1 MKLALYLRDDEARQ
15 ALRYHPLQPD
25 TDLRIFADGASSLQD
40 QNELIALQ
48 HFQMA
53 EKSAQNEP
61 MLHVCTGFG
70 ILYLPPGSGSIKAN
84 LEEILKSH
92 LLYVLKSDSYAQ
104 GFLSDYKHREIELL
118 TTFYRQKVPLKIL
131 VSSLPEV
138 ASCIISS
145 NPEGFLHFIL
155 GEKSIKLCLG
165 GEYFDDDPANLRAAV
180 HLAEELCQSWMD
192 PSMIPYAEARKCL
205 IDGSGSYGFFADR
218 YDSYMAHVDYHL
230 WYERIMLW
238 HRIYSKTKLT
248 RILELACGTA
258 NVSARF
264 VQAGYEVD
272 ACDLS
277 AQMLVNAQSKRYSPN
292 LYQASL
298 TDPIPG
304 REYDLIIC
312 LFDSINYLKNLSEI
326 SQCLMEAEKALAP
339 HGIFIFDIS
348 TLLNSME
355 NFSDMVN
362 HQHDKDTHLIHKAY
376 YEPGQRRQISR
387 LYLFKA
393 QGAAYSLQ
401 TEEHHQRVFLTEELA
416 KVIEDS
422 PLKLL
427 AIHSTDSKTNFY
439 PKKLSG
445 LDHRHYRLFFIL
457 GRA

>member
-1 MKLALYLRDDEARQ
+1 
-15 ALRYHPLQPD
+15 
-25 TDLRIFADGASSLQD
+25 
-40 QNELIALQ
+40 
-48 HFQMA
+48 
-53 EKSAQNEP
+53 
-61 MLHVCTGFG
+61 
-70 ILYLPPGSGSIKAN
+70 
-84 LEEILKSH
+84 
-92 LLYVLKSDSYAQ
+92 
-104 GFLSDYKHREIELL
+104 
-118 TTFYRQKVPLKIL
+118 
-131 VSSLPEV
+131 
-138 ASCIISS
+138 
-145 NPEGFLHFIL
+145 
-155 GEKSIKLCLG
+155 
-165 GEYFDDDPANLRAAV
+165 
-180 HLAEELCQSWMD
+180 
-192 PSMIPYAEARKCL
+192 
-205 IDGSGSYGFFADR
+205 
-218 YDSYMAHVDYHL
+218 
-230 WYERIMLW
+230 
-238 HRIYSKTKLT
+238 
-248 RILELACGTA
+248 
-258 NVSARF
+258 
-264 VQAGYEVD
+264 
-272 ACDLS
+272 
-277 AQMLVNAQSKRYSPN
+277 MLVNAQSKRYSPN